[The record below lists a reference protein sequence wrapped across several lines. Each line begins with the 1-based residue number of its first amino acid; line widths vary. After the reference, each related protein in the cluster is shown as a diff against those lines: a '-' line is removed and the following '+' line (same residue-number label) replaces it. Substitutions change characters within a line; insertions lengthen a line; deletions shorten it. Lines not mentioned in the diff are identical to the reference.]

1 MRHFVIDTNVLL
13 TAGGLA
19 THASQCCRAECGSR
33 LREATTSWHIYIDQG
48 YEILGEYQRYFSALK
63 GQPTPATLFLKWLM
77 THQYHAERV
86 TRVPIQRKATDKY
99 DFDGLPDG
107 NQFDLNDRKF
117 LAVAVGHTKSPV
129 VLQATDSKW
138 VGWKKSLAEIGV
150 NVEFVCDADIRATH
164 VKKSRK

>member
-13 TAGGLA
+13 AAGGLA
-19 THASQCCRAECGSR
+19 THISVGCRAKCGNR
-33 LREATTSWHIYIDQG
+33 LREATASWHIYIDEG

-63 GQPTPATLFLKWLM
+63 GEPTPASLFLKWLM
-77 THQYHAERV
+77 THQYHPERV

-107 NQFDLNDRKF
+107 NQFDRNDRKF
-117 LAVAVGHTKSPV
+117 LAVAVGHGNSPS

-138 VGWKKSLAEIGV
+138 VGWKESLAEIGV
-150 NVEFVCDADIRATH
+150 HVEFVCDAELRATH